1 MSSFKQLLFSSLH
14 RVVQKQKF
22 WLFNSSTRVIMKKVA
37 LSIWWSFSD
46 SADFF
51 TVKLSNNELNC
62 GLYSHQSAVPL
73 GKTVWGLCKM
83 TKQISQCRPVYSKIC
98 LSKPLIW
105 GPFEAKQQSRTISAS
120 LKHHLV
126 HGVIVGSHWYIKTW
140 KKIMNKV

>member
-37 LSIWWSFSD
+37 LSIWWSFLKKNHFQKD

-73 GKTVWGLCKM
+73 GKTVWGLCSI
-83 TKQISQCRPVYSKIC
+83 TKQISQCKPVYWKTWFSKT
-98 LSKPLIW
+98 LIK
-105 GPFEAKQQSRTISAS
+105 GPFEAKQQSRTTSAS
-120 LKHHLV
+120 LKHHFV
-126 HGVIVGSHWYIKTW
+126 HGVMVGSHW
-140 KKIMNKV
+140 